1 MLFEQND
8 TSHEQ
13 TTEDTK
19 PNFVFVN
26 GLSTPTYIAQRT
38 QVLIGIREKSPDF
51 GCYEFH
57 ALRSFSAPFY
67 CCCFY
72 CFRSLAN
79 VRLLLN
85 FNILHISICLFVI
98 TIVLSCFTLFISIEF
113 LFFFF
118 GIELL
123 NAHKVHIFM
132 STRV

>member
-72 CFRSLAN
+72 CFRSLEN

-85 FNILHISICLFVI
+85 FNTLHISICLFVI
-98 TIVLSCFTLFISIEF
+98 TSIFIELLHFVHFDRISV
-113 LFFFF
+113 FF